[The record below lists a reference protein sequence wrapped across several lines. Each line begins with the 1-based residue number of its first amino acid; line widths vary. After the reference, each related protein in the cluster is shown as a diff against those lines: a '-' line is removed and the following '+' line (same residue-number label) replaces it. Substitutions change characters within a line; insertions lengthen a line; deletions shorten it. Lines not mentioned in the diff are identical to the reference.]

1 MGGGWRCSSTGKHDQ
16 PLKSGFLLYPSWS
29 QWVPPVTA
37 GALETCVLQP
47 LMQMTRPC
55 HGDLSRFW
63 RRERTMCDGGHSC
76 RSTRPR
82 ASEVAVL
89 ACAWCGRVPRRLQW
103 GPAGTVTLRVD
114 VLRRAG
120 RGLRS
125 CRPRSDGELSASPSP
140 QSPGV
145 GGSSWKSRRRV
156 SSACVPRPHVG
167 RMSRRAG
174 VSRGPEDG
182 PLQAGRCQR
191 PHAGAGRPG
200 WRPASVHSAQHHP
213 AAMCCDLGVA
223 GAGLTHCPPPRPGG
237 DPAAGS
243 TLPSAVPG
251 GVGPAAQAGVP
262 VFEVGFLSGDGLW

>member
-82 ASEVAVL
+82 ASEAAVL
-89 ACAWCGRVPRRLQW
+89 GCARCGRVPRRLQW

-120 RGLRS
+120 RSLRS

-145 GGSSWKSRRRV
+145 GGRSWKSRRGV
-156 SSACVPRPHVG
+156 SSAW
-167 RMSRRAG
+167 AG
-174 VSRGPEDG
+174 CHAEPACHGDLRTG
-182 PLQAGRCQR
+182 QR
-191 PHAGAGRPG
+191 TDVGAGRPG
-200 WRPASVHSAQHHP
+200 WRPASVHSAQHHR
-213 AAMCCDLGVA
+213 AAVCCDLGVA

>member
-1 MGGGWRCSSTGKHDQ
+1 MGGGWRRSSTGKHDQ

-145 GGSSWKSRRRV
+145 GSRSWKSRRGV
-156 SSACVPRPHVG
+156 SSAWAGCHAEPACHGDLRTGHCKPAGANVPMRVRG
-167 RMSRRAG
+167 GLAG
-174 VSRGPEDG
+174 AQPACTQPSTTEQRCAVTSGSRGPASRTAHRPVLEG
-182 PLQAGRCQR
+182 TLPQALLSPPLS
-191 PHAGAGRPG
+191 
-200 WRPASVHSAQHHP
+200 PAESV
-213 AAMCCDLGVA
+213 L
-223 GAGLTHCPPPRPGG
+223 PPRL
-237 DPAAGS
+237 AS
-243 TLPSAVPG
+243 RSSRSVFS
-251 GVGPAAQAGVP
+251 VGTA
-262 VFEVGFLSGDGLW
+262 SGR

>member
-82 ASEVAVL
+82 ASEAAVL
-89 ACAWCGRVPRRLQW
+89 GCARCGRVPRRLQW

-125 CRPRSDGELSASPSP
+125 CRPRSDGELSTSPSP
-140 QSPGV
+140 QSPEV
-145 GGSSWKSRRRV
+145 GGSSWKSRRGV
-156 SSACVPRPHVG
+156 SSAW
-167 RMSRRAG
+167 AG
-174 VSRGPEDG
+174 CHAEPACHGDLRTG
-182 PLQAGRCQR
+182 QR
-191 PHAGAGRPG
+191 PDAGAGRPG
-200 WRPASVHSAQHHP
+200 WRPASVHSAQHHR
-213 AAMCCDLGVA
+213 AAVCCDLGVA

-262 VFEVGFLSGDGLW
+262 VFEVGFLSEDSLW

>member
-82 ASEVAVL
+82 ASEAAVL
-89 ACAWCGRVPRRLQW
+89 GCARCGRVPRRLQW

-140 QSPGV
+140 QSPEV
-145 GGSSWKSRRRV
+145 GGSSWKSRRGV
-156 SSACVPRPHVG
+156 SSAW
-167 RMSRRAG
+167 AG
-174 VSRGPEDG
+174 CHAEPACLGDLRTG
-182 PLQAGRCQR
+182 QR
-191 PHAGAGRPG
+191 PDAGAGRPG
-200 WRPASVHSAQHHP
+200 WRPASVHSAQHHR
-213 AAMCCDLGVA
+213 AAVCCDLGVA